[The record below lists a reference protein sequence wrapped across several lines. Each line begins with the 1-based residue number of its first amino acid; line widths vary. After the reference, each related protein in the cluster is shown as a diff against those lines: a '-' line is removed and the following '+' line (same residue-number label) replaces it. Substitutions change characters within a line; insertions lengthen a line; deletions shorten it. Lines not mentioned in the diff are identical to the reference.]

1 MYLCHFQSQDA
12 KSNSTWDLINILK
25 FCYWIYIRASM
36 SMTDSHMPCH
46 RAFHWE
52 EFYSLFTDYCSL
64 SLSRYLFSKTVSS
77 ICKQNWKKNIQRE
90 KEREYIDAKEEY
102 IVGTNLNFCQTVLWD
117 QVEPFLTR
125 WLVTV
130 ELEVYTFLL
139 YRTYPLRRAIKI
151 RLNELSMSPFKEEIL
166 HNKIM

>member
-77 ICKQNWKKNIQRE
+77 ICKQNWKKYP
-90 KEREYIDAKEEY
+90 ERERKRIHRCQRGIYSWYKFELLSNRTMGSSWTFPDKM
-102 IVGTNLNFCQTVLWD
+102 VSDSGTWSIHIF
-117 QVEPFLTR
+117 
-125 WLVTV
+125 
-130 ELEVYTFLL
+130 
-139 YRTYPLRRAIKI
+139 II
-151 RLNELSMSPFKEEIL
+151 
-166 HNKIM
+166 